1 MSTLCDFVRHVM
13 SEEAG
18 LKGLSEA
25 ERIQVL
31 GLRKLTPGQRVEI
44 AFKLTDLVLRFARG
58 GIRAGHPDFSEEEV
72 ERELRR
78 RLFG

>member
-1 MSTLCDFVRHVM
+1 MF
-13 SEEAG
+13 EEAG

-31 GLRKLTPGQRVEI
+31 GLRKLTPGQRVDL
-44 AFKLTDLVLRFARG
+44 AFKFTDLVLRFARG

-72 ERELRR
+72 ERELHRR
-78 RLFG
+78 MFGKLPEHRDD